1 MTVPRRHFLR
11 LASGM
16 VPGVASGMLSG
27 VASLALSPALPSPA
41 SADDYPTRPVHLI
54 GETPAGG
61 SPDIVARVIGQWLSE
76 RLRQPFVVDDRTGAS
91 GNIATEYV
99 VNSAPDGY
107 TLLVA
112 LSSNA
117 INASLFSNLNF
128 NFIRDTVAVARLGS
142 IPLVV
147 EVTPSFPAQT
157 LPEFIA
163 YLKANPGKV
172 TMASG
177 GTGAP
182 AHVAEELF
190 CMMAGVNM
198 THVPYRGEGL
208 ALPDV
213 MSGQINVIFGV
224 MPASLGYL
232 KAGKLR
238 PLAVTSAARQPALP
252 DVPAVNEFL
261 PGYEA
266 SGWYGIVAPK
276 ATPKAVV
283 DKLNIEINA
292 ALADPAVKSHLTDL
306 GLVLSPGSP
315 GDFTKFIADETEKW
329 ARVVKFAGIQPE

>member
-1 MTVPRRHFLR
+1 MR
-11 LASGM
+11 A
-16 VPGVASGMLSG
+16 
-27 VASLALSPALPSPA
+27 
-41 SADDYPTRPVHLI
+41 VHLI

-61 SPDIVARVIGQWLSE
+61 SPDIIARVIGQWLQD
-76 RLRQPFVVDDRTGAS
+76 RLGQPFIVDDRPGAS
-91 GNIATEYV
+91 GNLATEYV

-112 LSSNA
+112 ISSNA
-117 INASLFSNLNF
+117 INPSLFSHLNF
-128 NFIRDTVAVARLGS
+128 NFMRDTQPVGRLGS

-147 EVTPSFPAQT
+147 AVTPSFPAQT

-177 GTGAP
+177 GTGSP

-190 CMMAGVNM
+190 CMTADVNM
-198 THVPYRGEGL
+198 MHVPYRGEGP

-213 MSGQINVIFGV
+213 MSGQINVIFAA

-238 PLAVTSAARQPALP
+238 PLALTSATRQPALP
-252 DVPAVNEFL
+252 DVPAVSEFL

-276 ATPKAVV
+276 AVPRAIV
-283 DKLNIEINA
+283 DKLNAEINA
-292 ALADPAVKSHLTDL
+292 ALADPTVKGRYADL
-306 GLVLSPGSP
+306 GLILSPGSP
-315 GDFTKFIADETEKW
+315 EDFAKFIAAETEKW
-329 ARVVKFAGIQPE
+329 AKVVKFAGIAPQ

>member
-1 MTVPRRHFLR
+1 MTLPRRHVLH
-11 LASGM
+11 LATGA
-16 VPGVASGMLSG
+16 ASF
-27 VASLALSPALPSPA
+27 ALSPTLSFVLAQ
-41 SADDYPTRPVHLI
+41 SAAAQDYPARPVHLI

-61 SPDIVARVIGQWLSE
+61 SPDIIARVIGQWLQD
-76 RLRQPFVVDDRTGAS
+76 RLGQPFIVDDRPGAS
-91 GNIATEYV
+91 GNLATEYV

-112 LSSNA
+112 ISSNA
-117 INASLFSNLNF
+117 INPSLFAHLNF
-128 NFIRDTVAVARLGS
+128 DFMRDMQPVGRLGS

-147 EVTPSFPAQT
+147 AVTPSFPAQT

-163 YLKANPGKV
+163 YLKATPGKV

-177 GTGAP
+177 GSGSP

-190 CMMAGVNM
+190 CMTAAVNM
-198 THVPYRGEGL
+198 MHVPYRGEGP

-213 MSGQINVIFGV
+213 MSGQINVIFAA

-238 PLAVTSAARQPALP
+238 PLAVTSATRQPALP
-252 DVPAVNEFL
+252 DVPAVSEFL

-276 ATPKAVV
+276 AVPRAIV
-283 DKLNIEINA
+283 DKLNAEINA
-292 ALADPAVKSHLTDL
+292 ALADPTVKTHYADL
-306 GLVLSPGSP
+306 GLILSPGSP
-315 GDFTKFIADETEKW
+315 EDFSRFIAAETEKW
-329 ARVVKFAGIQPE
+329 AKVVKFAGVTPQ

>member
-1 MTVPRRHFLR
+1 MRPIIKFARRHFLQFVTGA
-11 LASGM
+11 ASI
-16 VPGVASGMLSG
+16 
-27 VASLALSPALPSPA
+27 ALSPSWPRLAT
-41 SADDYPTRPVHLI
+41 ADDYPTRPVHLI
-54 GETPAGG
+54 GPTPAGG
-61 SPDIVARVIGQWLSE
+61 SPDIIARVVGQYLSE
-76 RLRQPFVVDDRTGAS
+76 KLGQPFIVDDRSGAS

-99 VNSAPDGY
+99 VKSAPDGY

-112 LSSNA
+112 ISSNA
-117 INASLFSNLNF
+117 INATLFNNLNF
-128 NFIRDTVAVARLGS
+128 NFIRDTAPVAFFGS

-147 EVTPSFPAQT
+147 EVAPSFPAQT
-157 LPEFIA
+157 LSELIA

-190 CMMAGVNM
+190 CMMADVKM

-213 MSGQINVIFGV
+213 ISGQINLIFGV
-224 MPASLGYL
+224 MPASLGHI

-238 PLAVTSAARQPALP
+238 PLAVTSKTRQAVLP
-252 DVPAVNEFL
+252 DVPAIGEFL

-276 ATPKAVV
+276 ATPREIV
-283 DKLNIEINA
+283 DKLNTEINA
-292 ALADPAVKSHLTDL
+292 ALADAAIKTRLTDL

-315 GDFTKFIADETEKW
+315 EDFAKFIAAETEKW
-329 ARVVKFAGIQPE
+329 AKVIKFAGIQPE

>member
-1 MTVPRRHFLR
+1 MLHLSPICENDEMTLSRRHILR
-11 LASGM
+11 WATGA
-16 VPGVASGMLSG
+16 GA
-27 VASLALSPALPSPA
+27 LALAPAVPPPA
-41 SADDYPTRPVHLI
+41 AAQDYPTRPVHLI

-61 SPDIVARVIGQWLSE
+61 SPDIVARVIGQWLQE
-76 RLRQPFVVDDRTGAS
+76 KLGQPFVVDDRTGAS

-99 VNSAPDGY
+99 VHSAPDGY

-117 INASLFSNLNF
+117 INASLFPNLNF
-128 NFIRDTVAVARLGS
+128 NFMRDTEAVARLGS

-147 EVTPSFPAQT
+147 EVAPSFPAKT
-157 LPEFIA
+157 LSEFIA
-163 YLKANPGKV
+163 YLKANPGKI

-177 GTGAP
+177 GTGSP

-190 CMMAGVNM
+190 CMMAGVKM

-213 MSGQINVIFGV
+213 MSRQVNVIFGV

-232 KAGKLR
+232 KGGKLR
-238 PLAVTSAARQPALP
+238 PLAVTSAGRQAALP
-252 DVPAVNEFL
+252 DVPALSELL

-276 ATPKAVV
+276 ETPKAVV
-283 DKLNIEINA
+283 DKLNAEINA
-292 ALADPAVKSHLTDL
+292 ALADATVKARLTQL

-315 GDFTKFIADETEKW
+315 ADFTKFIADETDKW
-329 ARVVKFAGIQPE
+329 AKVIKFAGIAPQ

>member
-1 MTVPRRHFLR
+1 MTFLRRHFLQ
-11 LASGM
+11 LATG
-16 VPGVASGMLSG
+16 A
-27 VASLALSPALPSPA
+27 ASLALSPALPLRA
-41 SADDYPTRPVHLI
+41 MAQDYPTRPVHLI

-61 SPDIVARVIGQWLSE
+61 SPDIIARVIGQWLSE
-76 RLRQPFVVDDRTGAS
+76 RLGQPFVIDDRAGAS
-91 GNIATEYV
+91 GNLATEYV

-112 LSSNA
+112 ISSNA
-117 INASLFSNLNF
+117 INASLFSHLNF
-128 NFIRDTVAVARLGS
+128 NFIRDIQAVARLGS

-147 EVTPSFPAQT
+147 AVTPSFPAQT
-157 LPEFIA
+157 LPEFIT

-198 THVPYRGEGL
+198 MHVPYRGEGL

-213 MSGQINVIFGV
+213 MSGQINMIFAA

-238 PLAVTSAARQPALP
+238 PLAVTSATRQPALP
-252 DVPAVNEFL
+252 GVPAVGEFL

-276 ATPKAVV
+276 ATPEAIV
-283 DKLNIEINA
+283 DKLNTEINA
-292 ALADPAVKSHLTDL
+292 ALADPTVKARFTEL

-315 GDFTKFIADETEKW
+315 DDFTKFIADETAKW
-329 ARVVKFAGIQPE
+329 AKVVKFAGIQPQ

>member
-1 MTVPRRHFLR
+1 MAFPRRHFLQ
-11 LASGM
+11 LATT
-16 VPGVASGMLSG
+16 A
-27 VASLALSPALPSPA
+27 ASLAALPRLA
-41 SADDYPTRPVHLI
+41 AAENYPTRPVHLI

-61 SPDIVARVIGQWLSE
+61 SPDIIARVIGQWLQE
-76 RLRQPFVVDDRTGAS
+76 RLGQPFVVDDRPGAS
-91 GNIATEYV
+91 GNLATEYV
-99 VNSAPDGY
+99 VKSAPDGY

-112 LSSNA
+112 ISSNA

-128 NFIRDTVAVARLGS
+128 KFMRDVQAIARLGS

-147 EVTPSFPAQT
+147 AVTPSFPAQT

-177 GTGAP
+177 GTGSP

-190 CMMAGVNM
+190 CMTANVNM
-198 THVPYRGEGL
+198 MHVPYRGEGL

-213 MSGQINVIFGV
+213 MSGQINMIFAA

-232 KAGKLR
+232 KGGKLR
-238 PLAVTSAARQPALP
+238 PLAVTSATRQAALP
-252 DVPAVNEFL
+252 DVPAVSEFL

-266 SGWYGIVAPK
+266 AGWYGIVAPK

-283 DKLNIEINA
+283 DKLNTEINA
-292 ALADPAVKSHLTDL
+292 ALADPTVKARFTDL
-306 GLVLSPGSP
+306 GLILAPGSP
-315 GDFTKFIADETEKW
+315 EDFTKFIADETEKW
-329 ARVVKFAGIQPE
+329 ARVVKFAGIAPE

>member
-1 MTVPRRHFLR
+1 MTLPRRHVLR
-11 LASGM
+11 LATG
-16 VPGVASGMLSG
+16 A
-27 VASLALSPALPSPA
+27 ASLAVSPSLSFVFPQPAA
-41 SADDYPTRPVHLI
+41 AQDYPTRAVHLI

-61 SPDIVARVIGQWLSE
+61 SPDIIARVIGQWLQD
-76 RLRQPFVVDDRTGAS
+76 RLGQPFIVDDRPGAS
-91 GNIATEYV
+91 GNLATEYV

-112 LSSNA
+112 ISSNA
-117 INASLFSNLNF
+117 INPSLFSHLNF
-128 NFIRDTVAVARLGS
+128 NFMRDTQAVGRLGS

-147 EVTPSFPAQT
+147 AVTPSFPAQT

-177 GTGAP
+177 GTGSP

-190 CMMAGVNM
+190 CMTADVNM
-198 THVPYRGEGL
+198 MHVPYRGEGP

-213 MSGQINVIFGV
+213 MSGQINVIFAA

-238 PLAVTSAARQPALP
+238 PLALTSATRQPSLP
-252 DVPAVNEFL
+252 DVPAVSEFL

-276 ATPKAVV
+276 GVPRAIV
-283 DKLNIEINA
+283 DKLNAEINA
-292 ALADPAVKSHLTDL
+292 ALADPAVKGRYADL
-306 GLVLSPGSP
+306 GLILSPGSP
-315 GDFTKFIADETEKW
+315 EDFSKFVAAETEKW
-329 ARVVKFAGIQPE
+329 AKVVKFAGIQPQ

>member
-1 MTVPRRHFLR
+1 MIAAAKPGESGIMKFQRRQFLQAATGIAA
-11 LASGM
+11 LA
-16 VPGVASGMLSG
+16 
-27 VASLALSPALPSPA
+27 ALPRMAAAQDFPV
-41 SADDYPTRPVHLI
+41 RPVHLI

-61 SPDIVARVIGQWLSE
+61 SPDIIARVVGQWLSE
-76 RLRQPFVVDDRTGAS
+76 KLGQPFIVDDRTGAS

-112 LSSNA
+112 ISSNA
-117 INASLFSNLNF
+117 INATLFNNLKF
-128 NFIRDTVAVARLGS
+128 NFIRDIAPVASIGS

-157 LPEFIA
+157 IPEFIA

-190 CMMAGVNM
+190 CMMAGVQM

-213 MSGQINVIFGV
+213 MSGQIPVIFSA
-224 MPASLGYL
+224 MPASLGYI

-238 PLAVTSAARQPALP
+238 ALAVTTKNRQAALP
-252 DVPAVNEFL
+252 DLPALNEFL

-266 SGWYGIVAPK
+266 AGWYGIVAPK
-276 ATPKAVV
+276 ATPKDIVI
-283 DKLNIEINA
+283 KLNTEINA
-292 ALADPAVKSHLTDL
+292 ALADTTVKGHLVDL
-306 GLVLSPGSP
+306 GVDLSPGSP
-315 GDFTKFIADETEKW
+315 DDFAKFIAAETEKW
-329 ARVVKFAGIQPE
+329 AKVIKFAGIQPE

>member
-1 MTVPRRHFLR
+1 MTFPRRHFLH
-11 LASGM
+11 LVTSA
-16 VPGVASGMLSG
+16 
-27 VASLALSPALPSPA
+27 ASLAALPRLA
-41 SADDYPTRPVHLI
+41 AAENYPTRPVHLI

-61 SPDIVARVIGQWLSE
+61 SPDIVARVIGQWLQE
-76 RLRQPFVVDDRTGAS
+76 RLGQPFVVDDRPGAS
-91 GNIATEYV
+91 GNLATEYV

-112 LSSNA
+112 ISSNA
-117 INASLFSNLNF
+117 INVSLFSNLNF
-128 NFIRDTVAVARLGS
+128 KFTRDTQAIARLGS

-147 EVTPSFPAQT
+147 AVTPSFPAQT

-177 GTGAP
+177 GTGSP

-190 CMMAGVNM
+190 CMMADVNTM
-198 THVPYRGEGL
+198 HVPYRGEGL

-213 MSGQINVIFGV
+213 MSGQINMIFAA

-232 KAGKLR
+232 KGGKLR
-238 PLAVTSAARQPALP
+238 PLAVTSATRQAALP
-252 DVPAVNEFL
+252 DVPAVSEFI

-266 SGWYGIVAPK
+266 AGWYGIVAPK

-283 DKLNIEINA
+283 DKLNAEINA
-292 ALADPAVKSHLTDL
+292 ALADPTVKARFTDL
-306 GLVLSPGSP
+306 GLILAPGSP
-315 GDFTKFIADETEKW
+315 EDFTKFIADETEKW

>member
-1 MTVPRRHFLR
+1 MTLPRRHVLR
-11 LASGM
+11 WATG
-16 VPGVASGMLSG
+16 A
-27 VASLALSPALPSPA
+27 ASLALSPGLSLVFTQHAA
-41 SADDYPTRPVHLI
+41 AQDYPARPVHLI

-61 SPDIVARVIGQWLSE
+61 SPDIIARVIGQWLQD
-76 RLRQPFVVDDRTGAS
+76 RLGQPFIVDDRPGAS
-91 GNIATEYV
+91 GNLATEYV
-99 VNSAPDGY
+99 VNSTPDGY

-112 LSSNA
+112 ISSNA
-117 INASLFSNLNF
+117 INPSLFSDLNF
-128 NFIRDTVAVARLGS
+128 NFMRDMQTVGRLGS

-147 EVTPSFPAQT
+147 AVTPSFPAQT

-177 GTGAP
+177 GTGSP

-190 CMMAGVNM
+190 CMTAGVNM
-198 THVPYRGEGL
+198 MHVPYRGEGP

-213 MSGQINVIFGV
+213 MSGQINVIFAA

-238 PLAVTSAARQPALP
+238 PLAVTAATRQPALP
-252 DVPAVNEFL
+252 DVPAVSEFL

-276 ATPKAVV
+276 AVPRAIV
-283 DKLNIEINA
+283 DKLNAEINA
-292 ALADPAVKSHLTDL
+292 ALADPTVKARYADL
-306 GLVLSPGSP
+306 GLILSPGP
-315 GDFTKFIADETEKW
+315 PEDFTKFVAAETDKW
-329 ARVVKFAGIQPE
+329 AKVVKFAGIQPQ

>member
-1 MTVPRRHFLR
+1 MTLRRRTFLR
-11 LASGM
+11 AAAWFAAPSL
-16 VPGVASGMLSG
+16 LS
-27 VASLALSPALPSPA
+27 LPRPAA
-41 SADDYPTRPVHLI
+41 AEDYPTRPVHLI

-61 SPDIVARVIGQWLSE
+61 SPDIIARVIGQWLQE
-76 RLRQPFVVDDRTGAS
+76 KLGQPFVVDDRAGAS
-91 GNIATEYV
+91 GNLATEYV
-99 VNSAPDGY
+99 VNAAPDGY

-112 LSSNA
+112 ISSNA
-117 INASLFSNLNF
+117 INASLFSKLNF
-128 NFIRDTVAVARLGS
+128 NFRRDIQAVARLGS

-147 EVTPSFPAQT
+147 AVTPSFPAQT

-198 THVPYRGEGL
+198 MHVPYRGEGL

-213 MSGQINVIFGV
+213 MSGQMDVIFAA

-238 PLAVTSAARQPALP
+238 PLAVTAATRQAALP
-252 DVPAVNEFL
+252 DVPAVDEFL

-276 ATPKAVV
+276 ATPKAIV
-283 DKLNIEINA
+283 DKLNAEINA
-292 ALADPAVKSHLTDL
+292 GLADPTVKGRFTEL

-315 GDFTKFIADETEKW
+315 EDFTKFIGDETEKW
-329 ARVVKFAGIQPE
+329 AKVIKFAGIEPQ

>member
-1 MTVPRRHFLR
+1 MTLPRRHVLR
-11 LASGM
+11 LATG
-16 VPGVASGMLSG
+16 A
-27 VASLALSPALPSPA
+27 ASLALSPSLSPLFSTPA
-41 SADDYPTRPVHLI
+41 AAQDYPARAVHLI

-61 SPDIVARVIGQWLSE
+61 SPDIIARVIGQWLQD
-76 RLRQPFVVDDRTGAS
+76 RLGQPFIVDDRAGAS
-91 GNIATEYV
+91 GNLATEYV

-112 LSSNA
+112 ISSNA
-117 INASLFSNLNF
+117 INPSLFSHLNF
-128 NFIRDTVAVARLGS
+128 NFIRDTQPVGRLGS

-147 EVTPSFPAQT
+147 AVTPSFPAQT

-163 YLKANPGKV
+163 SLKANPGKV

-190 CMMAGVNM
+190 CMTAGVNM
-198 THVPYRGEGL
+198 MHVPYRGEGP

-213 MSGQINVIFGV
+213 MSGQINVIFAA

-238 PLAVTSAARQPALP
+238 PLAVTSATRQPALP
-252 DVPAVNEFL
+252 DVPAVSEFL

-276 ATPKAVV
+276 AVSRAIV
-283 DKLNIEINA
+283 DKLNAEINA
-292 ALADPAVKSHLTDL
+292 GLADPAVKARYADL
-306 GLVLSPGSP
+306 GLILSPGSP
-315 GDFTKFIADETEKW
+315 EDFAKFIADETEKW
-329 ARVVKFAGIQPE
+329 AKVIKFAGIAPQ

>member
-1 MTVPRRHFLR
+1 MTFPRRHFLQ
-11 LASGM
+11 LATG
-16 VPGVASGMLSG
+16 A
-27 VASLALSPALPSPA
+27 ASLALSPALPPHA
-41 SADDYPTRPVHLI
+41 MAQDYPTRPVHLI

-61 SPDIVARVIGQWLSE
+61 SPDIIARVIGQWLSE
-76 RLRQPFVVDDRTGAS
+76 RLGQPFVVDDRAGAS
-91 GNIATEYV
+91 GNLATEYV

-112 LSSNA
+112 ISSNA
-117 INASLFSNLNF
+117 INASLFSHLNF
-128 NFIRDTVAVARLGS
+128 NFIRDIQAIARLGS

-147 EVTPSFPAQT
+147 AVTPSFPAQT

-198 THVPYRGEGL
+198 MHVPYRGEGL

-213 MSGQINVIFGV
+213 MSGQINMIFAA

-238 PLAVTSAARQPALP
+238 PLAVTAATRQAALP
-252 DVPAVNEFL
+252 DVPAVSEFL

-276 ATPKAVV
+276 ATPKAIV
-283 DKLNIEINA
+283 DKLNTEINA
-292 ALADPAVKSHLTDL
+292 ALADPTVKTRFTQL

-315 GDFTKFIADETEKW
+315 EDFTKFIVDETEKW
-329 ARVVKFAGIQPE
+329 AKVVKFAGIQPQ

>member
-1 MTVPRRHFLR
+1 MTLPRRHVLR
-11 LASGM
+11 LATGT
-16 VPGVASGMLSG
+16 
-27 VASLALSPALPSPA
+27 ASLALSPALSSLFSIPA
-41 SADDYPTRPVHLI
+41 AAQDYPARPVHLI

-61 SPDIVARVIGQWLSE
+61 SPDIIARVIGQWLQD
-76 RLRQPFVVDDRTGAS
+76 RLGQPFIVDDRAGAS
-91 GNIATEYV
+91 GNLATEYV
-99 VNSAPDGY
+99 VKSAPDGY

-112 LSSNA
+112 ISSNA
-117 INASLFSNLNF
+117 INASLFPNLNF
-128 NFIRDTVAVARLGS
+128 NFMRDTQAVGRLGS

-147 EVTPSFPAQT
+147 AVTPSFPAQS

-190 CMMAGVNM
+190 CMTAEVNM
-198 THVPYRGEGL
+198 MHVPYRGEGP

-213 MSGQINVIFGV
+213 MSGQINVIFAA

-238 PLAVTSAARQPALP
+238 PLAVTSATRQPALP
-252 DVPAVNEFL
+252 DVPAVSEFL

-276 ATPKAVV
+276 AVPRAIV
-283 DKLNIEINA
+283 DKLNAEINA
-292 ALADPAVKSHLTDL
+292 ALADPTVKGRYADL
-306 GLVLSPGSP
+306 GLILSPGSP
-315 GDFTKFIADETEKW
+315 EDFTKFIAVETEKW
-329 ARVVKFAGIQPE
+329 AKVIKFAGIQPQ

>member
-1 MTVPRRHFLR
+1 MKFPRRHFLQFATGA
-11 LASGM
+11 ASI
-16 VPGVASGMLSG
+16 
-27 VASLALSPALPSPA
+27 ALSPSLPRLA
-41 SADDYPTRPVHLI
+41 AADDYPARPVHVI
-54 GETPAGG
+54 GPTPAGG
-61 SPDIVARVIGQWLSE
+61 SPDIIARVVGQYLSE
-76 RLRQPFVVDDRTGAS
+76 KLGQPFFVDDRTGAS

-99 VNSAPDGY
+99 VKSPPDGY

-112 LSSNA
+112 ISSNA
-117 INASLFSNLNF
+117 INATLFNNLNF
-128 NFIRDTVAVARLGS
+128 NFIRDTTPVAFFGS

-190 CMMAGVNM
+190 CMMADVKM

-213 MSGQINVIFGV
+213 MSGQINMIFGA
-224 MPASLGYL
+224 MPASLGYIRG
-232 KAGKLR
+232 GKLR
-238 PLAVTSAARQPALP
+238 PLAVTAKTRQAVLP
-252 DVPAVNEFL
+252 DVPAISEFL

-266 SGWYGIVAPK
+266 SGWYGMVAPK
-276 ATPKAVV
+276 ATPRDIV
-283 DKLNIEINA
+283 DKLNTEIKA
-292 ALADPAVKSHLTDL
+292 ALADPVVKSRLSDL
-306 GLVLSPGSP
+306 GLNLAPGSP
-315 GDFTKFIADETEKW
+315 GDFAKFIAEETEKW
-329 ARVVKFAGIQPE
+329 AKVIKFAGIQPE

>member
-1 MTVPRRHFLR
+1 MRFPRRRFLQ
-11 LASGM
+11 LATSA
-16 VPGVASGMLSG
+16 AS
-27 VASLALSPALPSPA
+27 AAAFSPALPRGA
-41 SADDYPTRPVHLI
+41 AAEDYPTRPVHLI

-61 SPDIVARVIGQWLSE
+61 SPDIIARVIGQWLQE
-76 RLRQPFVVDDRTGAS
+76 RLGQPFIVDDRAGAS
-91 GNIATEYV
+91 GNLATEYV

-112 LSSNA
+112 ISSNA
-117 INASLFSNLNF
+117 INPSLFSHLNF
-128 NFIRDTVAVARLGS
+128 NFMRDMQAVGRLGS

-147 EVTPSFPAQT
+147 AVTPSFPAQT

-190 CMMAGVNM
+190 CMTADVNM
-198 THVPYRGEGL
+198 MHVPYRGEGP

-213 MSGQINVIFGV
+213 MSGQINMIFAA

-238 PLAVTSAARQPALP
+238 PLAVTSATRQPALP
-252 DVPAVNEFL
+252 DVPAVSEFL

-276 ATPKAVV
+276 AVPRAIV
-283 DKLNIEINA
+283 DKLNAEINA
-292 ALADPAVKSHLTDL
+292 ALADPTVKARYADL
-306 GLVLSPGSP
+306 GLILSPGTP
-315 GDFTKFIADETEKW
+315 EDFTKFIAGETEKW
-329 ARVVKFAGIQPE
+329 AKVVKFAGITPQ

>member
-1 MTVPRRHFLR
+1 MIGAANPGSSTMKFRRRTFLQ
-11 LASGM
+11 A
-16 VPGVASGMLSG
+16 A
-27 VASLALSPALPSPA
+27 AWFAAPALLSLPRPA
-41 SADDYPTRPVHLI
+41 AAEDYPTRAVHLI

-61 SPDIVARVIGQWLSE
+61 SPDIIARVIGQWLQE
-76 RLRQPFVVDDRTGAS
+76 KLGQPFVVDDRAGAS
-91 GNIATEYV
+91 GNLATEYV
-99 VNSAPDGY
+99 VNAAPDGY

-112 LSSNA
+112 ISSNA
-117 INASLFSNLNF
+117 INASLFSKLNF
-128 NFIRDTVAVARLGS
+128 NFRRDIQAVARLGS

-147 EVTPSFPAQT
+147 AVTPSFPAQT

-198 THVPYRGEGL
+198 MHVPYRGEGL

-213 MSGQINVIFGV
+213 MSGQMDVIFAA

-238 PLAVTSAARQPALP
+238 PLAVTAATRQAALP
-252 DVPAVNEFL
+252 DVPAVDEFL

-276 ATPKAVV
+276 ATPKAIV
-283 DKLNIEINA
+283 DKLNAEINA
-292 ALADPAVKSHLTDL
+292 GLADPTVKGRFTEL

-315 GDFTKFIADETEKW
+315 EDFTKFIGDETEKW
-329 ARVVKFAGIQPE
+329 AKVIKFAGIEPQ

>member
-1 MTVPRRHFLR
+1 MTLRRRTFLQ
-11 LASGM
+11 A
-16 VPGVASGMLSG
+16 A
-27 VASLALSPALPSPA
+27 AWCAAPALLSLPRPA
-41 SADDYPTRPVHLI
+41 AAEDYPTRPVHLI

-61 SPDIVARVIGQWLSE
+61 SPDIIARVIGQWLQE
-76 RLRQPFVVDDRTGAS
+76 KLGQPFVVDDRAGAS
-91 GNIATEYV
+91 GNLATEYV
-99 VNSAPDGY
+99 VNAAPDGY

-112 LSSNA
+112 ISSNA
-117 INASLFSNLNF
+117 INASLFSKLNF
-128 NFIRDTVAVARLGS
+128 NFRSDIQAVARLGS

-147 EVTPSFPAQT
+147 AVTPSFPAQT

-198 THVPYRGEGL
+198 MHVPYRGEGL

-213 MSGQINVIFGV
+213 MSGQMDVIFAA

-238 PLAVTSAARQPALP
+238 PLAVTAATRQAALP
-252 DVPAVNEFL
+252 DVPAVDEFL

-276 ATPKAVV
+276 ATPKAIV
-283 DKLNIEINA
+283 DKLNAEINA
-292 ALADPAVKSHLTDL
+292 GLADPTVKGRFTEL

-315 GDFTKFIADETEKW
+315 EDFTKFIGDETEKW
-329 ARVVKFAGIQPE
+329 AKVIKFAGIEPQ

>member
-1 MTVPRRHFLR
+1 MKLRRRTFLQAAAWCAAPSLLNLPR
-11 LASGM
+11 
-16 VPGVASGMLSG
+16 
-27 VASLALSPALPSPA
+27 PAA
-41 SADDYPTRPVHLI
+41 AADYPTRAVHLI

-61 SPDIVARVIGQWLSE
+61 SPDIIARVIGEWLQE
-76 RLRQPFVVDDRTGAS
+76 RLGEPFVVDDRAGAS

-99 VNSAPDGY
+99 VNAAPDGY

-112 LSSNA
+112 ISSNA
-117 INASLFSNLNF
+117 INVSLFSKLNF
-128 NFIRDTVAVARLGS
+128 NFRRDVQAVGRLGS

-147 EVTPSFPAQT
+147 TVTPSFPAQT

-198 THVPYRGEGL
+198 MHVPYRGEGL

-213 MSGQINVIFGV
+213 MSGQMDVIFAA

-238 PLAVTSAARQPALP
+238 PLAVTAATRQAALP
-252 DVPAVNEFL
+252 DVPAVDEFL

-276 ATPKAVV
+276 ATPKAIV
-283 DKLNIEINA
+283 DKLNAEINA
-292 ALADPAVKSHLTDL
+292 GLADPTVKDRLTQL

-315 GDFTKFIADETEKW
+315 EDFTKFIADETDKW
-329 ARVVKFAGIQPE
+329 AKVIKFAGIAPL

>member
-1 MTVPRRHFLR
+1 MALPRRHVLR
-11 LASGM
+11 LATG
-16 VPGVASGMLSG
+16 A
-27 VASLALSPALPSPA
+27 ASLALPPGLSVIFPQPAA
-41 SADDYPTRPVHLI
+41 AQDYPTRAVHLI

-61 SPDIVARVIGQWLSE
+61 SPDIIARVIGQWLQD
-76 RLRQPFVVDDRTGAS
+76 RLGQPFIVDDRPGAS
-91 GNIATEYV
+91 GNLATEYV

-112 LSSNA
+112 ISSNA
-117 INASLFSNLNF
+117 INPSLFSHLNF
-128 NFIRDTVAVARLGS
+128 NFMRDTQPVGRLGS

-147 EVTPSFPAQT
+147 TVTPSFPAHS

-190 CMMAGVNM
+190 CMTAGVNM
-198 THVPYRGEGL
+198 MHVPYRGEGP

-213 MSGQINVIFGV
+213 MSGQINMIFAA

-238 PLAVTSAARQPALP
+238 PLAVTSATRQPSLP
-252 DVPAVNEFL
+252 DVPAVSEFL

-276 ATPKAVV
+276 AVPRAIV
-283 DKLNIEINA
+283 DKLNAEINA
-292 ALADPAVKSHLTDL
+292 ALADPTIKARYADL
-306 GLVLSPGSP
+306 GLILSPGSP
-315 GDFTKFIADETEKW
+315 EDFTKFIAAETEKW
-329 ARVVKFAGIQPE
+329 AKVVKFAGIMPQ